1 MRFHA
6 IVAIVCVAAMAT
18 LAQAEYPPRLT
29 AQDAAG
35 AVLLLPQGETLAEAY
50 APFVRLAQGEAATL
64 LVIGAERAAFEPYPV
79 KSLTTFASASD
90 ADFAAA
96 LATASGV
103 WLASDEP
110 LTAETLALLVKAR
123 DRGAVI
129 AARAPVI
136 DVLCDGLV
144 FVASPAAGQVGLS
157 CADDALLTIEGR
169 TLRNRGDG
177 EVKLH
182 LAASPTREARV
193 IPGGRRE
200 PVDLHELRRAAW
212 QRANEPAR
220 EVGVPEVK
228 SGALVIV
235 GGGGMPQ
242 EIAERFVKLG
252 GGAEGR
258 FVVLPTAMD
267 PIPPGDAAG
276 FLKRFGAQ
284 QVDVVTA
291 RTQAELEAPETLAL
305 FERATGI
312 WFGGGRQWRF
322 VDAYE
327 GTKVLP
333 ALHQVLARG
342 GVIGGSSAG
351 ATIQGDYLVRGAP
364 AGPQVMMSE
373 GYERG
378 FNFLPGTAIDQHF
391 TQRKRFP
398 DMTALM
404 QAYPQYLGIGI
415 DEATALIVQG
425 STAEILGRG
434 QVHFYDRRREV
445 VDGQPDYESIDAGQ
459 RYNLQNR
466 QKIDAAP

>member
-1 MRFHA
+1 MRFMA
-6 IVAIVCVAAMAT
+6 IVGFACLLAGAEF
-18 LAQAEYPPRLT
+18 AQANHPPRLT

-35 AVLLLPQGETLAEAY
+35 AVVLLPPGEALADAY
-50 APFVRLAQGEAATL
+50 APFVRLAQGEDATL
-64 LVIGAERAAFEPYPV
+64 LVIGAERAAFEPHPV

-90 ADFAAA
+90 ANFAAA

-103 WLASDEP
+103 WLISDEP
-110 LTAETLALLVKAR
+110 LTAETLASLAKAR

-136 DVLCDGLV
+136 DALCDGLV
-144 FVASPAAGQVGLS
+144 CEASPPAGQVGLA
-157 CADDALLTIEGR
+157 CADDALVTIEGR

-193 IPGGRRE
+193 ITVDKRQAI
-200 PVDLHELRRAAW
+200 DLHELRRAAW
-212 QRANEPAR
+212 QRANEPSRAI
-220 EVGVPEVK
+220 GVPEVK

-267 PIPPGDAAG
+267 PIGPGDAAS
-276 FLKRFGAQ
+276 FLKRLGAQ
-284 QVDVVTA
+284 HVDVVTA
-291 RTQAELEAPETLAL
+291 RTQEELETPETLAL
-305 FERATGI
+305 FERATAV

-364 AGPQVMMSE
+364 AGPHIMMSE

-425 STAEILGRG
+425 TTAEILGRG
-434 QVHFYDRRREV
+434 QVHFYDRRRDV
-445 VDGQPDYESIDAGQ
+445 VAGQPDYESIDAGQ
-459 RYNLQNR
+459 RYNLQSR